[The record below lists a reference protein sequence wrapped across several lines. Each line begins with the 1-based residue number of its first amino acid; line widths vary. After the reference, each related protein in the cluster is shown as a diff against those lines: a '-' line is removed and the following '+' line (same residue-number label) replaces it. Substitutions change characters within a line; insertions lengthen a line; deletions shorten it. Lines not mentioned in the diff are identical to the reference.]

1 MYSKNFGFYR
11 ERYLAV
17 GPSFADK
24 VEWNFAQAV
33 ASAIAVGLAVF
44 TIYIGLASAWAVVTT
59 L

>member
-1 MYSKNFGFYR
+1 MYSKNVDLYR

-17 GPSFADK
+17 GPNFADK

-44 TIYIGLASAWAVVTT
+44 TAYIGLASAWAVVAT